1 MSRRQKYLYD
11 EVIWHE
17 NRKQKTNESA
27 GMMNVL
33 MGLKKICNHPDLF
46 QPRIEESPLNWVPL
60 TIVIAHHMFLKVHF
74 ETYKTHVLKDFVDN
88 FKANFEQIAEDILRK
103 YSETKITKDND
114 EYYKHKFADRLFFA
128 KINYERS
135 KRK

>member
-11 EVIWHE
+11 EMIWHE
-17 NRKQKTNESA
+17 NRKQKSNESA

-46 QPRIEESPLNWVPL
+46 QPRIEESPFNWVPL
-60 TIVIAHHMFLKVHF
+60 TIVIAHHMFLKLHF
-74 ETYKTHVLKDFVDN
+74 ETYKTHILKDFVDN
-88 FKANFEQIAEDILRK
+88 FKANFEQIAEDILCG
-103 YSETKITKDND
+103 YAALKITPDNQL
-114 EYYKHKFADRLFFA
+114 YYKNKFADRLAFA